1 MRLCKPLDFAS
12 HYTHLHKVREDEVNR
27 TFFHRWESRL
37 EKDNLEDLVLGGM
50 IILKRVLHKEDLNVL
65 LFHVPFINYIQ
76 MYKYEGESQ
85 SKCKIHLTALI
96 EAFVGW

>member
-1 MRLCKPLDFAS
+1 
-12 HYTHLHKVREDEVNR
+12 
-27 TFFHRWESRL
+27 
-37 EKDNLEDLVLGGM
+37 VLGGM

-96 EAFVGW
+96 EAFVG